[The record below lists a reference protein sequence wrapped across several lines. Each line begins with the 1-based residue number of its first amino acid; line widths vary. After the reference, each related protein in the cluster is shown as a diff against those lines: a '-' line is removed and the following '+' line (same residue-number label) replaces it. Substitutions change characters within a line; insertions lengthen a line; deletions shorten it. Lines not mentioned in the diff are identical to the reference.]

1 MISSKTSD
9 DPTFKKNH
17 EAWKFFEGKTH
28 LTATG
33 CIQDASLAKLYSTT
47 QAPPNRPSFACSC
60 TNSGLA
66 SEGIPQTTAG
76 AGKKRT
82 EVFSSTFLHVCYGQW
97 ESGLHLA
104 GHAMQM
110 QTLIQEGAEH
120 EIPSTVHSH
129 QPSKLLTNHAL
140 H

>member
-1 MISSKTSD
+1 M
-9 DPTFKKNH
+9 
-17 EAWKFFEGKTH
+17 
-28 LTATG
+28 
-33 CIQDASLAKLYSTT
+33 
-47 QAPPNRPSFACSC
+47 
-60 TNSGLA
+60 
-66 SEGIPQTTAG
+66 G
-76 AGKKRT
+76 AGKKRM

-120 EIPSTVHSH
+120 EIPSTVHSP
-129 QPSKLLTNHAL
+129 QPLKLLTNHAL